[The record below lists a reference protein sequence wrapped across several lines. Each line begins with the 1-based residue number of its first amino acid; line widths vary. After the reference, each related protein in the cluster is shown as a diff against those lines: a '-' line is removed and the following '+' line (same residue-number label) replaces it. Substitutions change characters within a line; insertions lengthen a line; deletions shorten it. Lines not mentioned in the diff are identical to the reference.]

1 MANKKITDL
10 VDIGTPAS
18 GDLLEIVDVSEGV
31 SKRVAVSALGGGDTP
46 TLQEV
51 LAEGNYANRSIN
63 LDVVGEGAVINF
75 TDGNPDSGGEIQG
88 SFDGDSAGFRY
99 SEPFTGRLLVINLPE
114 SGASAITAPETI
126 SEETIATREWVEDN
140 VSGGVESVTGDG
152 VDNTD
157 PLNPVINC
165 IPLSGTTVG
174 NPVTNDIEFSS
185 DGVSLKQTFGFIEKE
200 IRFPDDAGI
209 FFKVEDTD
217 LLQNCTLDIT
227 TSGINLNKII
237 QGTSDVSE
245 VDPTNKLI
253 YAQRWYVY
261 DTLKNAIITVE
272 LIDSLEVDF
281 YATDDLKINSFTL
294 IVGSG
299 TITIEVN
306 DSAYTLGTVINQ
318 GDKITVSTT
327 TASVVNLI
335 GKYE

>member
-1 MANKKITDL
+1 
-10 VDIGTPAS
+10 V
-18 GDLLEIVDVSEGV
+18 
-31 SKRVAVSALGGGDTP
+31 GGGDVP
-46 TLQEV
+46 SLAEV
-51 LAEGNYANRSIN
+51 LGVGNYANISIN

-88 SFDGDSAGFRY
+88 SLFGGGNNFQYKNAFTDSF
-99 SEPFTGRLLVINLPE
+99 INFQLPD
-114 SGASAITAPETI
+114 SGSSTLTAPETI
-126 SEETIATREWVEDN
+126 SGETIATREWVEDN
-140 VSGGVESVTGDG
+140 VGGGIESVTGDG

-165 IPLSGTTVG
+165 IPLSGTEVG
-174 NPVTNDIEFSS
+174 NPVTGDIEMSGDPIRIF
-185 DGVSLKQTFGFIEKE
+185 LKEGDREQ
-200 IRFPDDAGI
+200 
-209 FFKVEDTD
+209 
-217 LLQNCTLDIT
+217 
-227 TSGINLNKII
+227 II
-237 QGTSDVSE
+237 QFNKDADSIDILISPDGGITATNFAFTHNLGISISE
-245 VDPTNKLI
+245 YLGANYNDTTYVQKKYVD
-253 YAQRWYVY
+253 
-261 DTLKNAIITVE
+261 DTLQNAIITVE

-306 DSAYTLGTVINQ
+306 DSSYTLGTVINQ